1 MKQVLVSKGKVQVED
16 IPAPLLDDNSILV
29 EVAYSL
35 ISTGTEVTGVKR
47 SGESLA
53 KKAIQQPENVKKVLS
68 ILKEKGIKKTLALV
82 ESKIGVASPIGYSC
96 SGVVIQVGKVVAGIR
111 PGDRVAC
118 AGAGK
123 ANHAEIVLVP
133 KNLVVK
139 IPDGCNLKNA
149 ASVALG
155 SIAMQG
161 VRRADPKLGE
171 IVAVIGLGLVG
182 QITNQLL
189 KIAGCRTIGFD
200 IRKSRV
206 ELAKEL
212 GLDWGFVSSEI
223 DIEREVR
230 NLTSGHGVDRTIITA
245 SAPGN
250 DTIVQQAMEITR
262 KKGKVVV
269 VGDVGLGLKRSP
281 FYEKELDL
289 LISTSYGPGRYDENY
304 EEKGLDYPYAYIRW
318 TEQRNMEEYLKL
330 IAEGKLNFSRLV
342 SKIYSIEE
350 APQAYQAL
358 QEGLE
363 RPLAVLLDY
372 HLHDASPTQKLET
385 RVDLSSVS
393 KKKAGLISVTV
404 IGAGSF
410 AKSVHLPNLQ
420 KLSNLYSIKAIVS
433 ATGSNAKETA
443 KQFGAAYCSTD
454 YHDVLD
460 DNDMDMVMICT
471 RHNLHAKIAIEAAKA
486 GKAVFVEKPMALN
499 QEELDELVKVLNET
513 KAPFMVGFN
522 RRFSPAVIR
531 VKELI
536 KDRQNPI
543 VINYRVN
550 AGYVPLDHWVHGE
563 EGGGR
568 IIGEACHMFDLFNF
582 FTESEVESIDVSA
595 ISPQTDHIASNDNFV
610 ATLKYADGSV
620 CALTYTALGA
630 TEVPKEYIEIYCDG
644 KTMIIDD
651 FKELKVY
658 GARQKGWKGAQDK
671 GHLKELEEFA
681 SSTHGADSWPIPLNE
696 LVQATKISFV
706 VNQGVKE

>member
-1 MKQVLVSKGKVQVED
+1 MKQVLIRRGKIQIADV
-16 IPAPLLDDNSILV
+16 PAPLLDDDSILI

-35 ISTGTEVTGVKR
+35 ISTGTEVTGIKR
-47 SGESLA
+47 SGESLV
-53 KKAIQQPENVKKVLS
+53 KKAAQQPENVKKMLS
-68 ILKEKGIKKTLALV
+68 ILKRRGIKKALALI
-82 ESKIGVASPIGYSC
+82 ESKIGEASPIGYSC
-96 SGVVIQVGKVVAGIR
+96 SGVVIQVGEGIKDIR

-139 IPDGCNLKNA
+139 IPDGCDLQDA

-171 IVAVIGLGLVG
+171 TVAVIGLGLVG

-189 KIAGCRTIGFD
+189 KITGCRTIGVD
-200 IRKSRV
+200 LQKRRV
-206 ELAKEL
+206 ELAREL
-212 GLDWGFVSSEI
+212 GLDWGFVSSEA
-223 DIEREVR
+223 DLQKEAL
-230 NLTSGHGVDRTIITA
+230 NLTDGHGVDSTIITA
-245 SAPGN
+245 SAPNN
-250 DTIVQQAMEITR
+250 DAIVQQAMEITR
-262 KKGKVVV
+262 KKGRIVI

-289 LISTSYGPGRYDENY
+289 LISTSYGPGRYDSNY
-304 EEKGLDYPYAYIRW
+304 EEKGLDYPYSYVRW
-318 TEQRNMEEYLKL
+318 TEQRNMKEYLKL

-342 SKIYSIEE
+342 SKIYPIEE
-350 APQAYQAL
+350 APRAYQAL
-358 QEGLE
+358 QEE
-363 RPLAVLLDY
+363 DRPLAVLLDY
-372 HLHDASPTQKLET
+372 HPNETDTEQKLRT
-385 RVDLSSVS
+385 KVQTSSIS
-393 KKKAGLISVTV
+393 KTKAGLINVAV

-420 KLSNLYSIKAIVS
+420 RLFNLYSIRTIVS

-443 KQFGAAYCSTD
+443 KQFGAAYCATD
-454 YHDVLD
+454 YRDVLAD
-460 DNDMDMVMICT
+460 EDVDMVMICT
-471 RHNLHAKIAIEAAKA
+471 RHNLHAKLAIEAARA
-486 GKAVFVEKPMALN
+486 GKAVFLEKPMALN
-499 QEELDELVKVLNET
+499 QKELDELVKTLEET
-513 KAPFMVGFN
+513 KVPFMVGFN
-522 RRFSPAVIR
+522 RRFSPAAMR

-543 VINYRVN
+543 VVNYRVN
-550 AGYVPLDHWVHGE
+550 AGYIPLDHWVHTE

-582 FTESEVESIDVSA
+582 FTESEVESINVSA
-595 ISPQTDHIASNDNFV
+595 ISPETDHIVSNDNFV

-620 CALTYTALGA
+620 CTLTYTALGA
-630 TEVPKEYIEIYCDG
+630 VEVPKEYIEIYCDG
-644 KTMIIDD
+644 KTMIIND
-651 FKELKVY
+651 FKELKIY

-671 GHLKELEEFA
+671 GHVRELEEFA
-681 SSTHGADSWPIPLNE
+681 SSIHGAGSWPIPLNK

-706 VNQGVKE
+706 VDQGAKE

>member
-1 MKQVLVSKGKVQVED
+1 MKQVLVQRGTVQVENV
-16 IPAPLLDDNSILV
+16 PAPLLGDNHILV

-82 ESKIGVASPIGYSC
+82 KSKVAGASPTGYSC
-96 SGVVIQVGKVVAGIR
+96 SGVVIQVGKGVEKIK

-139 IPDGCNLKNA
+139 VPDGCSLKDA
-149 ASVALG
+149 ASVTLG

-161 VRRADPKLGE
+161 VRRAGPKLGE
-171 IVAVIGLGLVG
+171 TVAIIGLGLLG

-189 KIAGCRTIGFD
+189 KSAGCRTIGFD
-200 IRKSRV
+200 LQKRRV
-206 ELAKEL
+206 ELAKGL
-212 GLDWGFVSSEI
+212 GLDWGFVSSEA
-223 DIEREVR
+223 DVQKEVF
-230 NLTSGHGVDRTIITA
+230 NLTNGHGVDSTIITA

-269 VGDVGLGLKRSP
+269 VGEVGLGIKRSP

-289 LISTSYGPGRYDENY
+289 LISTSYGPGRYDGNY
-304 EEKGLDYPYAYIRW
+304 EENGLDYPYAYIRW

-330 IAEGKLNFSRLV
+330 IAEGKLYFSQLV
-342 SKIYSIEE
+342 GKVYPIEE

-358 QEGLE
+358 QEGK
-363 RPLAVLLDY
+363 RPLAALLDY
-372 HLHDASPTQKLET
+372 HLSEADTGQKLRT
-385 RVDLSSVS
+385 KVQVS
-393 KKKAGLISVTV
+393 TVVKNKAGLINVAV

-420 KLSNLYSIKAIVS
+420 RLSKLYSIRAVVS

-443 KQFGAAYCSTD
+443 RQFGAAYCSTD
-454 YHDVLD
+454 YHDVLAD
-460 DNDMDMVMICT
+460 ADIDMVMLCT
-471 RHNLHAKIAIEAAKA
+471 RHNLHAKIAMEAAKA
-486 GKAVFVEKPMALN
+486 GKAIFVEKPMAVN
-499 QEELDELVKVLNET
+499 QEELDELVRVLNET
-513 KAPFMVGFN
+513 KVPLMVGFN
-522 RRFSPAVIR
+522 RRFSPAAVR
-531 VKELI
+531 VKNLI
-536 KDRQNPI
+536 RDRQNPI
-543 VINYRVN
+543 IVNYRVN
-550 AGYVPLDHWVHGE
+550 AGYIPLDHWVHGE

-568 IIGEACHMFDLFNF
+568 IIGEACHMFDLFNY
-582 FTESEVESIDVSA
+582 FTESEAESIDVSA
-595 ISPQTDHIASNDNFV
+595 ISPKIEHISATDNFV
-610 ATLKYADGSV
+610 ATLKYTDGSV
-620 CALTYTALGA
+620 CTLLYTAVGA
-630 TEVPKEYIEIYCDG
+630 SELSKEYIEVYCDG

-651 FKELKVY
+651 FKELKIY
-658 GARQKGWKGAQDK
+658 SARQKGWKGPQDK
-671 GHLKELEEFA
+671 GHVRELEEFA
-681 SSTHGADSWPIPLNE
+681 HSIREGGSCPISLSE

-706 VNQGVKE
+706 VDQGVRG